1 MLAKFCVSPTT
12 EYPLRLTSKQ
22 MESSP
27 KAFKKT
33 SVAELIEVRALLY
46 LIVAELEKIELPV
59 DADARTKE
67 SGRT

>member
-1 MLAKFCVSPTT
+1 
-12 EYPLRLTSKQ
+12 